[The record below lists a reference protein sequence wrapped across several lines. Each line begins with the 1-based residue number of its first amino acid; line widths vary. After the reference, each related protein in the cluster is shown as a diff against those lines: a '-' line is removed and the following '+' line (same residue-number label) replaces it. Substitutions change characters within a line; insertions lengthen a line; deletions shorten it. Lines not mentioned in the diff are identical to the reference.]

1 MLTYNR
7 RHEYEITP
15 RPHVELNGV
24 ARIGLILALTGLIAF
39 GAYTAFFLAG
49 FISDLMR

>member
-1 MLTYNR
+1 MRIYNDR
-7 RHEYEITP
+7 RHA
-15 RPHVELNGV
+15 RADVAHVEMNGV

>member
-1 MLTYNR
+1 MRTYNEH
-7 RHEYEITP
+7 RHADIT
-15 RPHVELNGV
+15 HVEMNGV
-24 ARIGLILALTGLIAF
+24 ARIGLLLALVGLVAF